1 MMPNTPSDISFIV
14 NSADD
19 EKYIKFEKRLGNC
32 LPLSQIEIIRIP
44 DAVSMAEGLN
54 RGASLARGKFL
65 IFCHDDIFALNN
77 DFLDLIQETFRSC
90 DIFGVCGATK
100 LVSGNWYDVG
110 KPFTF
115 GHVVAKDLQKP
126 GKFEIQVFGWSSK
139 SLIIGGQAI
148 DGIFIGCHRRIFDAL
163 QGFDQIS
170 YTDFVG
176 YDVDFSFRAA
186 LAGAKIGINC
196 DLTLFHDSH
205 VGEFSTD
212 KIRKWE
218 EAQSRFL
225 KRFGAYLS
233 DEHGERGHLTFPIS
247 SLAEATEVIAREKG
261 KIAAPSKPKKARRGW
276 QHWFSGHRF

>member
-1 MMPNTPSDISFIV
+1 MPGPRNDVSFIV
-14 NSADD
+14 NSTDD
-19 EKYIKFEKRLGNC
+19 QKYRKFEEHLRVKI
-32 LPLSQIEIIRIP
+32 PLSDIELIRIP

-54 RGASLARGKFL
+54 RGASLARGQFL
-65 IFCHDDIFALNN
+65 IFCHDDIFILNK
-77 DFLDLIQETFRSC
+77 DILKIIEETFRSC
-90 DIFGVCGATK
+90 EVFGACGATR

-126 GKFEIQVFGWSSK
+126 GGFEIQVFGWSPEP
-139 SLIIGGQAI
+139 LVMGGQAL
-148 DGIFIGCHRRIFDAL
+148 DGIFIGCRRRIFDAL

-205 VGEFSTD
+205 VGEFSAD
-212 KIRKWE
+212 KIRRWE
-218 EAQSRFL
+218 QAQSGFL
-225 KRFGAYLS
+225 KRFGRYLS
-233 DEHGERGHLTFPIS
+233 SECGERGHCTFSIS
-247 SLAEATEVIAREKG
+247 SLAEATEVIMRERGKMSAPAKAKRAKG
-261 KIAAPSKPKKARRGW
+261 GMLRDWLGGRRP
-276 QHWFSGHRF
+276 